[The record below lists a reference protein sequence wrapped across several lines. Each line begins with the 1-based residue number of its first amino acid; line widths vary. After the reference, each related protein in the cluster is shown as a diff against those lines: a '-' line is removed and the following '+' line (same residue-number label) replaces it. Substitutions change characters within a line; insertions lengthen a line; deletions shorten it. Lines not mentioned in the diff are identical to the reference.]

1 LTPIPVG
8 SAVVDNCLMV
18 QIAIRCHPSVPV
30 SADELEGWLELEVD
44 HLRAESPQ
52 GTIRLSRLTQGLP
65 NVDIDIGWLVEL
77 ELPDREPLLTG
88 NRLGEVIRDMRLLGL
103 QPTLLVPIDLSDWSR
118 QRDHALAAAPN
129 TISSQSTGS
138 RFPLEQNASNGR
150 STVDQMGEC
159 SFPASDPPA
168 VWTWDA
174 RGAREPMTGR
184 DGGFPRFERRERPTG
199 RAA

>member
-1 LTPIPVG
+1 
-8 SAVVDNCLMV
+8 MV
-18 QIAIRCHPSVPV
+18 QIAIRCHPGVPV

-77 ELPDREPLLTG
+77 ELPDREPLLSG
-88 NRLGEVIRDMRLLGL
+88 NRLDEVIRDMRLLGL

-118 QRDHALAAAPN
+118 QRDHAYD
-129 TISSQSTGS
+129 
-138 RFPLEQNASNGR
+138 SNGR

-174 RGAREPMTGR
+174 RGAREPTTRR
-184 DGGFPRFERRERPTG
+184 DGGFPRFERRERPKG

>member
-1 LTPIPVG
+1 
-8 SAVVDNCLMV
+8 MV
-18 QIAIRCHPSVPV
+18 QLAIRCHPSVPV

-44 HLRAESPQ
+44 HIRAESPH

-65 NVDIDIGWLVEL
+65 NVDIDIAWLVEL
-77 ELPDREPLLTG
+77 ELPDGEPLLTG

-103 QPTLLVPIDLSDWSR
+103 QPTLLVPIHLSDWAR
-118 QRDHALAAAPN
+118 QFAAAPEAVPSES
-129 TISSQSTGS
+129 I
-138 RFPLEQNASNGR
+138 RSNGR
-150 STVDQMGEC
+150 SQVDQMGEG

-168 VWTWDA
+168 VWTWEA
-174 RGAREPMTGR
+174 GGAREPMTGR